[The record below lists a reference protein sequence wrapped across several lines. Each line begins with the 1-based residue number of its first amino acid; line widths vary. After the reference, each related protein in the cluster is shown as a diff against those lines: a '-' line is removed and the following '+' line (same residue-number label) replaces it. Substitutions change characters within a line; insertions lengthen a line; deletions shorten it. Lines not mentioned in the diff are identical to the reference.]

1 MVDAMYKMILKQ
13 LWNERKGNLFIWL
26 EMLVVSIFLWY
37 AADALF
43 VMYRLYS
50 QPLGFNIEHTYH
62 VSFGVIPEES
72 PDYDTTSVHSERGGG
87 DYLTLMDRIR
97 RNPLRGI
104 NLFHH
109 RRAFPLPGIE
119 SIRHVP
125 EGLVDP

>member
-87 DYLTLMDRIR
+87 DYLTLMDLSLIH
-97 RNPLRGI
+97 I
-104 NLFHH
+104 
-109 RRAFPLPGIE
+109 
-119 SIRHVP
+119 
-125 EGLVDP
+125 

>member
-72 PDYDTTSVHSERGGG
+72 PVFPSEVCSKASSSALWG
-87 DYLTLMDRIR
+87 
-97 RNPLRGI
+97 
-104 NLFHH
+104 
-109 RRAFPLPGIE
+109 LPDAG
-119 SIRHVP
+119 SP
-125 EGLVDP
+125 PY

>member
-1 MVDAMYKMILKQ
+1 M
-13 LWNERKGNLFIWL
+13 FIWL

-72 PDYDTTSVHSERGGG
+72 PIMTRPPCIASGEA
-87 DYLTLMDRIR
+87 
-97 RNPLRGI
+97 GI
-104 NLFHH
+104 T
-109 RRAFPLPGIE
+109 
-119 SIRHVP
+119 
-125 EGLVDP
+125 